1 MADSLLQ
8 FFGRL
13 HPVVLHLPIGL
24 LVGLLA
30 FEALAIV
37 RRTTLDR
44 GTRRTLAWL
53 AALSAAVAAVSGI
66 VLAREPAYGGDLLEL
81 HRWLGIA
88 TGVGCFVVA
97 LLSRFQQ
104 RTGEPNRRAK
114 VYAGALVLTAG
125 VLAPAGHL
133 GAGMTHGENFLF
145 EPFSP
150 RERAGRDRGPGSGG
164 GASTPQVQRTVFEA
178 RIAPILEQR
187 CVSCHSASKREGGLA
202 LDSAQGIWD
211 GGDSGSALE
220 PGDPDRS
227 EIVVRMRLPLGD
239 DDHMPPKSKGQPSTE
254 EIDRVVAWIAAG
266 ASFEAL
272 ETASEDDVAPA
283 GDGQSEAGP
292 PPVAPPPVTPSAS
305 TSPPDAK
312 SLATLREALVHVEAQ
327 GDGLLIVS
335 FAPVPGLAD
344 AEIARLLAGI
354 SQHVADLSLARS
366 RAGEAT
372 LREVAKMSRLRS
384 LDLSSTGVGKDQLK
398 MLAECRELEKL
409 SVTRVALND
418 EAVEVL
424 GTFPKLARVNTWRSG
439 LSDEGVS
446 RLRAARP
453 SLIVETGEHLAEAP
467 IGVEPE
473 IVLSGDAPVPGATP
487 PPVSLSPVNDVC
499 PVSGAPVKPGFL
511 VVHDGRVV
519 GLCCEKCAAAFL
531 LEPAKYTVTTRA
543 K

>member
-1 MADSLLQ
+1 MVESLLQ

-13 HPVVLHLPIGL
+13 HPVVLHMPIGL

-30 FEALAIV
+30 FEALALV

-53 AALSAAVAAVSGI
+53 AALSAVVAAVSGI
-66 VLAREPAYGGDLLEL
+66 VLAREPTYGGDLLEL
-81 HRWLGIA
+81 HRWLGIS

-97 LLSRFQQ
+97 MLSGFRQ

-114 VYAGALVLTAG
+114 AYAGALVLTAG

-150 RERAGRDRGPGSGG
+150 RERAGRDRGINTSDATSAPI
-164 GASTPQVQRTVFEA
+164 VQRTMFEA
-178 RIAPILEQR
+178 QIAPILEQR
-187 CVSCHSASKREGGLA
+187 CVSCHSVSKREGGLA

-211 GGDSGSALE
+211 GGDSGSAIE

-227 EIVVRMRLPLGD
+227 EIVVRMRLPLDD
-239 DDHMPPKSKGQPSTE
+239 DDHMPPKSKGQPSTD
-254 EIDRVVAWIAAG
+254 EIDRIVAWIAAG

-272 ETASEDDVAPA
+272 EASGGASAVTGGTDQRETERSSPPLPPRSIPPVDAPA
-283 GDGQSEAGP
+283 
-292 PPVAPPPVTPSAS
+292 
-305 TSPPDAK
+305 
-312 SLATLREALVHVEAQ
+312 LAALRGALVHAESQ

-335 FAPVPGLAD
+335 FAPVPGLSD
-344 AEIARLLAGI
+344 AEIAVLLAPI
-354 SQHVADLSLARS
+354 VQHVADLSLARS
-366 RAGEAT
+366 RAGDET
-372 LREVAKMSRLRS
+372 LRVVAKMSRLRS
-384 LDLSSTGVGKDQLK
+384 LDLSGTTVGANQLR
-398 MLAECRELEKL
+398 MLVSCAELERL
-409 SVTRVALND
+409 ILTRLALGT
-418 EAVEVL
+418 EVVEVL
-424 GTFPKLARVNTWRSG
+424 GALPKLARLHTWRSG
-439 LSDEGVS
+439 LTEDDVS

-453 SLIVETGEHLAEAP
+453 GLLVETGEQLAASP

-473 IVLSGDAPVPGATP
+473 IVLSADAQIPDAAA
-487 PPVSLSPVNDVC
+487 PPVSLAAVNDVC

-531 LEPAKYTVTTRA
+531 VEPAKYTVTPRA